1 MQIMLQ
7 LLYFFLGQACDF
19 RNVFRWIAFL
29 FHLPGIG
36 KTCFRFPFLA
46 TDDYSFFEAFFSA
59 FQFCGVED
67 VVLYHD
73 VVEVGIVGSAFLVSH
88 RHVQQA
94 FSCFT
99 QAGGGRSLADSVVL
113 QIVEPFFKRGL
124 GDFVEL
130 VDAYDVVFGKDVLGY
145 AHLYLVG
152 FSGVY
157 DQSVAG
163 VYAGEDGLAVV
174 EVIVAFAK
182 VEVQYVD
189 GIDFLHVVVLLAD
202 LDVFRDGFGYVVCRK
217 LVARSPVHE

>member
-7 LLYFFLGQACDF
+7 RRYFLLGQACNF

-36 KTCFRFPFLA
+36 NARFRFSFFQTFCSSLCSAFL
-46 TDDYSFFEAFFSA
+46 TTNDYSFCSAFFETFFSA

-67 VVLYHD
+67 IVLHHD
-73 VVEVGIVGSAFLVSH
+73 VVEVGIVGSAFIVGHS
-88 RHVQQA
+88 HVQQA
-94 FSCFT
+94 FSCFP
-99 QAGGGRSLADSVVL
+99 QAGGGRSFADSVVL
-113 QIVEPFFKRGL
+113 QIVEPFFKRRL

-174 EVIVAFAK
+174 EVIVAFAE
-182 VEVQYVD
+182 VEV
-189 GIDFLHVVVLLAD
+189 
-202 LDVFRDGFGYVVCRK
+202 
-217 LVARSPVHE
+217 